1 MRSILMSV
9 VVTAAALVGACVVS
23 PAKTPVAPPERPIA
37 HGLSVSLDGKLVE
50 TTKDG
55 STRLTGR
62 GPEAFRIVAT
72 TTIERHPYPGE
83 SLTAILTSGER
94 VVKQA
99 PFVVDA
105 VRGRA
110 RLDVPGPGTYRLEIW
125 TQDRLVEGNTFV
137 AASLPALDGQRVLEL
152 HQNAGPRLY
161 VTSEGTGSVKWM
173 HWDSVDADGAFVAEW
188 WKDGKRFS
196 AAGGKRSEFQREV
209 MLKLQTSD
217 QPEMFGELMA
227 WRWLTEQ
234 FPLPD
239 RLTTE
244 VGRWELRVYR
254 DDKSPVAFGFQITPD
269 GLVQGAQ
276 RRTVGI
282 GNVELEVASAPASK
296 EASRQLAKLPGSRF
310 EASKKYL
317 LPVTV
322 AEIRA
327 LTRSEVL
334 RGMRVRLNTLERQKI
349 NDSSGTY
356 QFGDRDESPRGIE
369 AHKLVSAMQKLIAM
383 LGEPWTDS
391 ERP

>member
-1 MRSILMSV
+1 MRSRLMLV
-9 VVTAAALVGACVVS
+9 VVTAAVVGACVVT
-23 PAKTPVAPPERPIA
+23 PAKTPVAPPDRPIA
-37 HGLSVSLDGKLVE
+37 HGLVVKLDGKQVE

-55 STRLTGR
+55 STRIPGR
-62 GPEAFRIVAT
+62 GPDPFRILAT
-72 TTIERHPYPGE
+72 TEIERHPYPGE

-99 PFVVDA
+99 PFVIDA

-110 RLDVPGPGTYRLEIW
+110 RVDVPGPGTYRLEIW
-125 TQDRLVEGNTFV
+125 SQDLFVEGNTFV

-161 VTSEGTGSVKWM
+161 LTSEGAGHIKWM
-173 HWDSVDADGAFVAEW
+173 HWDSIDSDNGFVAEW
-188 WKDGKRFS
+188 WKDGKRVG
-196 AAGGKRSEFQREV
+196 AAGGKRSELQREV

-217 QPEMFGELMA
+217 QPEMFADLTA
-227 WRWLTEQ
+227 WRWRTEQ
-234 FPLPD
+234 FTLPD
-239 RLTTE
+239 HLTTE
-244 VGRWELRVYR
+244 VGHWELRVYR
-254 DDKSPVAFGFQITPD
+254 EEKPAVAFGFQITPA

-282 GNVELEVASAPASK
+282 GNVELEIATAPASK
-296 EASRQLAKLPGSRF
+296 DAARQIAKLPGTRF

-334 RGMRVRLNTLERQKI
+334 RGMRVRLNTLERQRI
-349 NDSSGTY
+349 NDSSTY

-383 LGEPWTDS
+383 LGEPWTDA

>member
-1 MRSILMSV
+1 MRSTLLLV
-9 VVTAAALVGACVVS
+9 AVTVAVSACVVT

-37 HGLSVSLDGKLVE
+37 HGLVVALDGKQVE

-55 STRLTGR
+55 STRISGR
-62 GPEAFRIVAT
+62 GPEPFRILAT
-72 TTIERHPYPGE
+72 TAIERHPYPGE

-99 PFVVDA
+99 PFVIDA

-110 RLDVPGPGTYRLEIW
+110 RVDVPGPGTYRLEIW
-125 TQDRLVEGNTFV
+125 TQDRFVEGNTFV

-152 HQNAGPRLY
+152 HQNAGPRIY
-161 VTSEGTGSVKWM
+161 VTGEGSGHIKWM
-173 HWDSVDADGAFVAEW
+173 HWDSVDSDGGFVAEW

-196 AAGGKRSEFQREV
+196 AAGGKKSEFQREV

-217 QPEMFGELMA
+217 QPQMFGELRA

-234 FPLPD
+234 FTLPD

-254 DDKSPVAFGFQITPD
+254 EDKPAVAFGFQVTPD
-269 GLVQGAQ
+269 GLIQGAQ
-276 RRTVGI
+276 RRTIGI
-282 GNVELEVASAPASK
+282 GNVELEVATAPASK
-296 EASRQLAKLPGSRF
+296 EASRQLVKLPGNRF

-322 AEIRA
+322 TEIRA
-327 LTRSEVL
+327 LTRSDVL

-349 NDSSGTY
+349 NDSSTTY

-369 AHKLVSAMQKLIAM
+369 ARKLVGAMQKLIAM
-383 LGEPWTDS
+383 LGDPWTES